1 MNSFTLTVGSDE
13 YQLKMMSRL
22 KVEAEKKLG
31 QSILKAILRL
41 DETQVF
47 VVILWAALQQYN
59 HGTSLDDVYDI
70 LDAMENEGCKFTD
83 PSSMKELVFDPF
95 TITDREKLVMA
106 ILKVS
111 GFFTKAEIEALDEAE
126 KELTELQ
133 KKPRKSK
140 KSSTPPPT

>member
-1 MNSFTLTVGSDE
+1 MNSFTLTVGGNE
-13 YQLKMMSRL
+13 YELKMMSKM

-70 LDAMENEGCKFTD
+70 IDTMENEGCKYTD
-83 PSSMKELVFDPF
+83 PSSMKEYVCEPF
-95 TITDREKLVMA
+95 TISDREKIVMA

-126 KELTELQ
+126 EELTELR
-133 KKPRKSK
+133 KKPRKTK
-140 KSSTPPPT
+140 KSSTPPQT